1 MPSLQCWDGVHRVHL
16 SPSITQSIPLPLHPL
31 GCMCGAS
38 PLPCSSQGDLQCGR
52 GLGGCLESPHI
63 LSSPQTGTF
72 RIVSEEEQALRTKLE
87 RLTTKDHGPVF
98 GRCEKIPPHTLQK
111 VRRLWE
117 TGGRCSPRLLLLRGQ
132 RPSTVSCTEGDE
144 LTKRSPSWGLE

>member
-1 MPSLQCWDGVHRVHL
+1 MG
-16 SPSITQSIPLPLHPL
+16 
-31 GCMCGAS
+31 
-38 PLPCSSQGDLQCGR
+38 
-52 GLGGCLESPHI
+52 SPHI

-111 VRRLWE
+111 VRRLWRM
-117 TGGRCSPRLLLLRGQ
+117 GGRWSPRLLLLRGQ
-132 RPSTVSCTEGDE
+132 RRPSTVSCTEGDAF
-144 LTKRSPSWGLE
+144 TKMSPSWGLE